1 MRFWKRTIDNYIAA
15 VGIGNLGEEITESE
29 YNDIL
34 AVIHSN
40 PIAADGFG
48 YRLKED
54 LTWELYE
61 LSLVEAEEEITD
73 AEALEILLGGAV

>member
-15 VGIGNLGEEITESE
+15 VGIGNLGEEVTESE

-34 AVIHSN
+34 AAIYSE

-48 YRLKED
+48 YRLRKD
-54 LTWELYE
+54 YTWEAYE
-61 LSLVEAEEEITD
+61 LPEAEETEEISDT
-73 AEALEILLGGAV
+73 EALEILLGGAV